1 MIANDIVLYFSIIV
15 AVCVTIWAVVL
26 IRAYDNIDKD

>member
-15 AVCVTIWAVVL
+15 AVLVTIWAVVL

>member
-1 MIANDIVLYFSIIV
+1 MVTNDIVLYFSIVV

-26 IRAYDNIDKD
+26 IRAYDNIDK